1 MAYSKAANHASVAQ
15 ATKSAASLMP
25 CREDDARST
34 SASSGQGDGG
44 SDIHAISSD
53 EEQEIALKQSELVQH
68 QNVLAN
74 VPCRRE
80 KQRRQQR
87 QQQQQ
92 QCNDTSNKAEQLCA
106 PPGLQ
111 RPATTVGGK
120 AAPATLQA
128 CAFRPPPGLPPPPG
142 LVEPPPGMLFPA
154 VKPFV
159 VVSDCNE
166 GLPAA
171 FKYTVHA
178 FRRELANIM
187 RELRLHKN
195 PGLAVSQVRICGV
208 PQDRQAAEFVDIL
221 TRSAEE
227 SRGPARRTFMAF
239 VGGLT
244 RAFKKEECIAGLCMF
259 FDEVYPDLYSEIP
272 RLPQIVITE
281 LMPTLKSVLDAG
293 ELRVLQPSLIG
304 AVGTYAA

>member
-1 MAYSKAANHASVAQ
+1 MAYSKAANRASVAQ
-15 ATKSAASLMP
+15 ATESGASLMP

-44 SDIHAISSD
+44 SDIHATSSD
-53 EEQEIALKQSELVQH
+53 EEQETALKQSELVQH
-68 QNVLAN
+68 QIVLAN
-74 VPCRRE
+74 APCWRE
-80 KQRRQQR
+80 KQQQR
-87 QQQQQ
+87 QQQQ
-92 QCNDTSNKAEQLCA
+92 QCNDTSSKAEQLCA
-106 PPGLQ
+106 PPGFPRL
-111 RPATTVGGK
+111 ATTLGGK
-120 AAPATLQA
+120 AKPATLQA

-142 LVEPPPGMLFPA
+142 LIEPPPSILFPA

-159 VVSDCNE
+159 AVSDCNE

-171 FKYTVHA
+171 FKYTVQA

-208 PQDRQAAEFVDIL
+208 PQDRQAAEFADIL

-227 SRGPARRTFMAF
+227 SRGPARRTCMAF